1 MLKDELRNLQE
12 ELNGKEA
19 IIEGLNRE
27 IDRIETEKLQIQEE
41 LHSVI
46 AVKQVRT
53 LFSIN
58 SFKCPMFKFMHVYV
72 K

>member
-19 IIEGLNRE
+19 IIEGLNQE
-27 IDRIETEKLQIQEE
+27 IDRIETEKLQIEEE

-46 AVKQVRT
+46 AVKQVST
-53 LFSIN
+53 LFN
-58 SFKCPMFKFMHVYV
+58 
-72 K
+72 

>member
-1 MLKDELRNLQE
+1 MQEKSRELDMLKDELRNLQE

-19 IIEGLNRE
+19 LIEGLNRE
-27 IDRIETEKLQIQEE
+27 IDRIETEKLQMQEE

-53 LFSIN
+53 LFN
-58 SFKCPMFKFMHVYV
+58 
-72 K
+72 

>member
-1 MLKDELRNLQE
+1 MLKEELRNVQE

-46 AVKQVRT
+46 AVKQVKL
-53 LFSIN
+53 LF
-58 SFKCPMFKFMHVYV
+58 
-72 K
+72 